1 MPSVYLSTTDR
12 GVYYL
17 PSPPLSRDT
26 NLVPG
31 YLSKIWAP
39 FSRGH
44 VRLSFDADSFLLCCR
59 LCCCLCCLFIAFFF
73 WTSHQTNNFTIRFY
87 VIGAF
92 RTEKISI
99 GYRKSSPCW
108 LSGARLLNKR
118 FVCYNFL
125 SVFSFWLPSNNANQ
139 KEKCSSVK

>member
-39 FSRGH
+39 SSRGH
-44 VRLSFDADSFLLCCR
+44 VRLSFDADSFLLCC
-59 LCCCLCCLFIAFFF
+59 CFCCLFIAFFF

-92 RTEKISI
+92 RTEKISTNRI
-99 GYRKSSPCW
+99 QKTFALLAKRRDSSAAIFFQYFLFGYLPITQIKRKNV
-108 LSGARLLNKR
+108 R
-118 FVCYNFL
+118 V
-125 SVFSFWLPSNNANQ
+125 
-139 KEKCSSVK
+139 

>member
-12 GVYYL
+12 GAYYL

-39 FSRGH
+39 SSRGH
-44 VRLSFDADSFLLCCR
+44 VRLSLDADSFLLCCCF
-59 LCCCLCCLFIAFFF
+59 CCVFIAFFF

-87 VIGAF
+87 VIGTF
-92 RTEKISI
+92 RTEKNSI
-99 GYRKSSPCW
+99 GYRKPSPCW
-108 LSGARLLNKR
+108 LKEEIRLLQ
-118 FVCYNFL
+118 
-125 SVFSFWLPSNNANQ
+125 FSFGIFFSFTFQ
-139 KEKCSSVK
+139 